1 MLKKLICILFFAI
14 PMCTS
19 AQEEVKL
26 KAGTMIPLQVL
37 NPTRAAEVHK
47 GDKVLFQVVRDIA
60 VNGQTVIPYGTLVN
74 GVVYEAKRS
83 SWFGTK
89 GRLGININEI
99 NLPGGQNIPL
109 NNGNVYVEG
118 TNRTAVSVLLFL
130 FITWPAC
137 FICGGKAELQNGYTV
152 QTFVDQDTILQ
163 LF

>member
-26 KAGTMIPLQVL
+26 KAGTMIPLQVV

-47 GDKVLFQVVRDIA
+47 GDNVLFQVVRDIA

-74 GVVYEAKRS
+74 GIVYEAKRS

-99 NLPGGQNIPL
+99 NLPGGQNVPL

-118 TNRTAVSVLLFL
+118 TNRTAVSVLLCL
-130 FITWPAC
+130 FITLPAC
-137 FICGGKAELQNGYTV
+137 FICGGKAELHNGYTV
-152 QTFVDQDTILQ
+152 QTFVGQDTILQ